1 MEMDWRKLDVTTFSW
16 QKCLG
21 GEGGH
26 GILILSPKAVER
38 INTYNPPWPIP
49 KLFNLRKIINL
60 IFLYLKDL
68 LSIHL
73 HFFVLKILSMH

>member
-1 MEMDWRKLDVTTFSW
+1 MEMDWRKLDVATFSW

-38 INTYNPPWPIP
+38 II
-49 KLFNLRKIINL
+49 LIIHFGQFQN
-60 IFLYLKDL
+60 YLT
-68 LSIHL
+68 
-73 HFFVLKILSMH
+73 